1 VGSLLGRR
9 TIVLVLVLVHVH
21 DLTFAYTS
29 SCTYNVYRCAVKVY
43 DLPASR
49 ASGEKVGS
57 GQFSYATQTV
67 ARTFLSVPSVP
78 CARLLSKV
86 GTALLSGP
94 PVVAGNQNC
103 FDSGLGA
110 DLIDHIEIASP
121 PRRFWKNTPYPNS
134 LLLIPRLRTLRRG
147 KPCQWGKSG

>member
-1 VGSLLGRR
+1 VDSVQWLVGSLLGRR

-49 ASGEKVGS
+49 ASGEKVDS
-57 GQFSYATQTV
+57 GQWTV
-67 ARTFLSVPSVP
+67 GSFLGNADCSTDITV

-86 GTALLSGP
+86 GTALRSGP

-103 FDSGLGA
+103 FDSGFRTWDSEFES
-110 DLIDHIEIASP
+110 DLFDLSDSP
-121 PRRFWKNTPYPNS
+121 SFTAVLEK
-134 LLLIPRLRTLRRG
+134 RTLPQPFG
-147 KPCQWGKSG
+147 Q

>member
-1 VGSLLGRR
+1 
-9 TIVLVLVLVHVH
+9 
-21 DLTFAYTS
+21 
-29 SCTYNVYRCAVKVY
+29 VYRCAVKVY

-49 ASGEKVGS
+49 ASGEKVDS
-57 GQFSYATQTV
+57 GQWTV
-67 ARTFLSVPSVP
+67 GSFLGNADCSTDITV

-86 GTALLSGP
+86 GTALRSGP

-110 DLIDHIEIASP
+110 DLIDRIDRIEIASP

-147 KPCQWGKSG
+147 KPGQWEKVGSGQWAVFLGTHNRSRTRTRFNLRIHILVYV